1 MKSYTAHGRELQ
13 EEYRARRKEQMRRML
28 DGLRKDKEELIKKR
42 DDLKQQYKNIP
53 EGDQMK
59 QVTYMKI
66 RKIEQDLETEYY
78 KILEDKD
85 EKSTP
90 SVQKPKPPTQV
101 KKYQDEMVA
110 EEQKRKKIQEEMR
123 RERELLEREEEQEAE
138 IRRMEQMEYQSRE
151 TNNGRPPVG
160 GIIPSVSPP

>member
-53 EGDQMK
+53 DSDQMK

-85 EKSTP
+85 EASTP

-101 KKYQDEMVA
+101 KKYQDEMIA
-110 EEQKRKKIQEEMR
+110 EEQKRKKI
-123 RERELLEREEEQEAE
+123 
-138 IRRMEQMEYQSRE
+138 
-151 TNNGRPPVG
+151 
-160 GIIPSVSPP
+160 